1 MAVDNKN
8 VYIGKPEQ
16 SVTGAV
22 ATAAAGTAVPANA
35 KIALSSAW
43 TASGYVSED
52 GVTFSQDRSTTNIK
66 DWSGANIRTLLDEFT
81 GTIQYAEAETT
92 YETMCRMV
100 GSANVTYTAA
110 TTEHGAQMKV
120 GFGPDLPPAQAFC
133 FSMKDED
140 RRMRLVVPNG
150 QVTAVD
156 SVSFTRN
163 DIVKWSFTITA
174 NDDGTGH
181 SMYLLTDDGEVV
193 AVVTPEVTLNHS
205 HISVAKDSTFQLKA
219 SATPDD
225 EIVTWAV
232 TTGDTY
238 ASVDENGVVT
248 GLAAGS
254 AEVTATITVN
264 TVDYT
269 DTCSVTVTA

>member
-8 VYIGKPEQ
+8 VFIGKPEQ

-22 ATAAAGTAVPANA
+22 ATAAVGTACPSDA
-35 KIALSSAW
+35 KVQLGSAW

-52 GVTFSQDRSTTNIK
+52 GVSFSQDRSTTQIK

-100 GSANVTYTAA
+100 GASNVTKTVA
-110 TTEHGAQMKV
+110 TTQHGTQLKV
-120 GFGPDLPPAQAFC
+120 AFGPELPPAQAFC

-140 RRMRLVVPNG
+140 RRMRLFVPNG

-156 SVSFTRN
+156 SVSFVRN
-163 DIVKWSFTITA
+163 DVVKWNFTITA
-174 NDDGTGH
+174 NADSSGN
-181 SMYLLTDDGEVV
+181 SIYLLTDDGETV
-193 AVVTPEVTLNHS
+193 AVVTPEIVLDHS
-205 HISVAKDSTFQLKA
+205 HIEIAKDDTFQLN
-219 SATPDD
+219 ATTVPDG
-225 EIVTWAV
+225 ETVTWAV

-238 ASVDENGVVT
+238 ASVDDGLVT

-269 DTCSVTVTA
+269 DVCTVTVTA